1 MERLCRICAHK
12 GDDDLVPIFKGRGK
26 HLHLDQVINSH
37 LPIKVCVSD
46 VLPVHVC
53 TECLDKLLVCE
64 ALAVECLQAERTL
77 KAMLN
82 QACLNDACVLGAT
95 RSRDSCESAR
105 NICDKENEVRE
116 DEISVDLLMDDS
128 CDNQTDAELMLAN
141 SNDLKATE
149 EMDKSQQMSFHS
161 STTVRHLHGATS
173 WSEIL
178 KQSEIS
184 DSDDMLEENHHESDM
199 NLNSSAL
206 NKELSLESA
215 LEMMLSSEKR
225 RGAMFK
231 DSKDV
236 SSPSNNKLNNDIE
249 EKTCPTNQ
257 ETFLDR
263 LCGQEMCCESSMD
276 IMSSGMMIHNE
287 GELVP
292 LSNFGVDM
300 HLETLNVSNIPEL
313 NVDSSLD
320 MLTDSEVLS
329 SMDKEI
335 RMSTMGLLSDHEKL
349 SEFDLDHSIS
359 ASDLMDG
366 RVEILDLEL
375 HHQLDTIPEITL
387 DNTEISVL
395 AEPVERESGD
405 REVHLSIKEVPTIK
419 DQPNSCIRVIPQ
431 KHSKLGNPEKR
442 NIYSTIKVKRAGR
455 VNMIVMK
462 AENTQ
467 RDLPQAKLEAKEKDQ
482 LPTLVS
488 CETPAVKLESVAK
501 MNLVNVALMPN
512 TSDGAFPRQVPYL
525 HMKVSGGF
533 ESIEENAKNTI
544 VGVIH
549 NLVGQDKG
557 SVSSATSTPIEKGY
571 KCSVCGAHFDL
582 WRTWRL
588 HEKDHLSTREPRCD
602 TCNKVF
608 KNENSLRF
616 HRRRHIIGAPAK
628 CYECKTCGKSF
639 TSRVPAVEH
648 ERIHTGERPFQCP
661 LCPKAFIRKFTLKQ
675 HLSSHARHQEIKKMA
690 KTEFKCAMCGKVS
703 GNQML
708 WQAHTRV
715 HLGELPFQCSGCNKG
730 FASIRTLRPHMRKC
744 DNVLPKDRYVSI
756 NSPSKKNLKKSV

>member
-77 KAMLN
+77 KAMMN
-82 QACLNDACVLGAT
+82 QACLNDVCVLGAT
-95 RSRDSCESAR
+95 RSRDSCESVR

-128 CDNQTDAELMLAN
+128 CDNHTDAELMLAN

-149 EMDKSQQMSFHS
+149 EMEKSQQMSFHS

-199 NLNSSAL
+199 NLNSSVL

-215 LEMMLSSEKR
+215 LEMMLGSEKR

-236 SSPSNNKLNNDIE
+236 SCPPNNKLNNDIE

-263 LCGQEMCCESSMD
+263 FCGQEMCCESSMD

-320 MLTDSEVLS
+320 MLTDSEALS

-395 AEPVERESGD
+395 ADPVERENGD

-419 DQPNSCIRVIPQ
+419 EQPNSCIRVIPQ
-431 KHSKLGNPEKR
+431 KHSKFGNPEKR
-442 NIYSTIKVKRAGR
+442 NIYSTIKGFASIVLDCLDHDLGR
-455 VNMIVMK
+455 TLLNRSRQHSRSTIGAQPSQCESYNGLTK
-462 AENTQ
+462 
-467 RDLPQAKLEAKEKDQ
+467 AKLEAKEKDQ

-648 ERIHTGERPFQCP
+648 ERIHTQVNALFNARSV
-661 LCPKAFIRKFTLKQ
+661 PK
-675 HLSSHARHQEIKKMA
+675 HLS
-690 KTEFKCAMCGKVS
+690 
-703 GNQML
+703 
-708 WQAHTRV
+708 
-715 HLGELPFQCSGCNKG
+715 
-730 FASIRTLRPHMRKC
+730 AS
-744 DNVLPKDRYVSI
+744 
-756 NSPSKKNLKKSV
+756 SP

>member
-1 MERLCRICAHK
+1 MI
-12 GDDDLVPIFKGRGK
+12 
-26 HLHLDQVINSH
+26 
-37 LPIKVCVSD
+37 
-46 VLPVHVC
+46 
-53 TECLDKLLVCE
+53 LDK
-64 ALAVECLQAERTL
+64 VE
-77 KAMLN
+77 
-82 QACLNDACVLGAT
+82 GAA
-95 RSRDSCESAR
+95 RSRDGCESVR
-105 NICDKENEVRE
+105 NICGKENEVRE

-128 CDNQTDAELMLAN
+128 CDNHADAELMLAD
-141 SNDLKATE
+141 SNGLKTTE

-184 DSDDMLEENHHESDM
+184 DSDDMLEESHHESDM
-199 NLNSSAL
+199 NLNSSVL
-206 NKELSLESA
+206 NKELYLENA
-215 LEMMLSSEKR
+215 LEMLLSSDKR
-225 RGAMFK
+225 ERATFK
-231 DSKDV
+231 DSKDT
-236 SSPSNNKLNNDIE
+236 SSPPKDKLDNDIE
-249 EKTCPTNQ
+249 EKTCSRNR

-300 HLETLNVSNIPEL
+300 HLETLNVSNILEL
-313 NVDSSLD
+313 NADSSLD
-320 MLTDSEVLS
+320 LLTDSEVLS

-366 RVEILDLEL
+366 RVEMLDLEL

-387 DNTEISVL
+387 DNTEMSVL
-395 AEPVERESGD
+395 AEPVERENGE

-431 KHSKLGNPEKR
+431 KHSKFGNPEKR

-467 RDLPQAKLEAKEKDQ
+467 RNLPQSQVINNILEADQ

-488 CETPAVKLESVAK
+488 RKTPAVKLESVAK

-549 NLVGQDKG
+549 NLVGRDKG
-557 SVSSATSTPIEKGY
+557 SVSSATSTPMEQGY

-588 HEKDHLSTREPRCD
+588 HEKDHQSAREPRCD
-602 TCNKVF
+602 TCN
-608 KNENSLRF
+608 
-616 HRRRHIIGAPAK
+616 
-628 CYECKTCGKSF
+628 
-639 TSRVPAVEH
+639 
-648 ERIHTGERPFQCP
+648 
-661 LCPKAFIRKFTLKQ
+661 KAFIRKFTLKQ
-675 HLSSHARHQEIKKMA
+675 HLSSHARHQEVKKMA

-730 FASIRTLRPHMRKC
+730 FASIRTPGNTQTQITQHVGYILLRSCFKTSLSSVPPILLITKLANRC
-744 DNVLPKDRYVSI
+744 DSEETNTQTMKVHGNNREASGRMHRQERHQ
-756 NSPSKKNLKKSV
+756 

>member
-46 VLPVHVC
+46 VLPVNVC
-53 TECLDKLLVCE
+53 TECLEKLLVCE

-77 KAMLN
+77 KAMLD
-82 QACLNDACVLGAT
+82 QACLNDVCVSIDSNLCGTIMVVGAS
-95 RSRDSCESAR
+95 RSRNSCESVR

-128 CDNQTDAELMLAN
+128 CDNHTDAELMLAN

-149 EMDKSQQMSFHS
+149 EMDKSQQMSYHS

-199 NLNSSAL
+199 NLNSSVL

-236 SSPSNNKLNNDIE
+236 SSPPKNKLDNDIE
-249 EKTCPTNQ
+249 EKTCSTNQ

-276 IMSSGMMIHNE
+276 IMSSSMMIHNE

-375 HHQLDTIPEITL
+375 HRQLDTIPEITL

-395 AEPVERESGD
+395 AEPVEQENGD

-431 KHSKLGNPEKR
+431 KHSKFGNPEKR
-442 NIYSTIKVKRAGR
+442 NIYNTIKVKRAGR

-482 LPTLVS
+482 LPTPVS
-488 CETPAVKLESVAK
+488 RETPAVKLESVAK

-512 TSDGAFPRQVPYL
+512 TSEGAFPRQVPYL

-616 HRRRHIIGAPAK
+616 HRRRHIIGPPAK

-675 HLSSHARHQEIKKMA
+675 HLSSHARHQEIKKIA

-703 GNQML
+703 GYKNAGDL
-708 WQAHTRV
+708 VITSV
-715 HLGELPFQCSGCNKG
+715 LGVRG
-730 FASIRTLRPHMRKC
+730 SIIGGTILTPS
-744 DNVLPKDRYVSI
+744 VSLQI
-756 NSPSKKNLKKSV
+756 ST